1 VWQLITLR
9 YRHTFAAVERTPMA
23 TPARRP
29 VSQTLQLPLAVPS
42 RPTLVPAPP
51 PVEPGGSEA
60 VRRLRASLNTA
71 FGTRVTSATE
81 LLRALDTRRRD
92 ELLPTTLAPFD
103 TLLGGGLPRGKV
115 VELTGR
121 RSTGRFSIVISALAA
136 STSLGEAATLVDLGD
151 HFDPQIGEAN
161 GIDLRRMLWIRPHT
175 MKQAVM
181 AVEMI
186 AATGFQLVILDAG
199 SHPIRGRRVP
209 DAAWV
214 RLARTAES
222 HGTAML
228 ISTPYA
234 LTGTASE
241 AHVAAHTGRARWLGH
256 PNGPRVL
263 AGIDVTI
270 TLEKHRHLRPGRSE
284 RMSFRTIESCL
295 A

>member
-1 VWQLITLR
+1 M
-9 YRHTFAAVERTPMA
+9 AA
-23 TPARRP
+23 PARP
-29 VSQTLQLPLAVPS
+29 LLSPALQLPLAVPA
-42 RPTLVPAPP
+42 RPVLLPPPP
-51 PVEPGGSEA
+51 PVEPGQTEA
-60 VRRLRASLNTA
+60 VRRLRASINTGL
-71 FGTRVTSATE
+71 GTKAQVTSAAE
-81 LLRALDTRRRD
+81 LLRALETRRRD
-92 ELLPTTLAPFD
+92 DLLPTTIVGFD
-103 TLLGGGLPRGKV
+103 ALLGGGLPRGKA

-121 RSTGRFSIVISALAA
+121 RSAGRFSIVMSALAA
-136 STSLGEAATLVDLGD
+136 STSLGEAATLIDLGD

-175 MKQAVM
+175 IKQAVM
-181 AVEMI
+181 ATEMI

-199 SHPIRGRRVP
+199 SHPVRGRRVP

-214 RLARTAES
+214 RLARTAEA

-228 ISTPYA
+228 ISTPYT

-241 AHVAAHTGRARWLGH
+241 AHVAAHTGRARWLGE

-263 AGIDVTI
+263 AGIDVTV

-284 RMSFRTIESCL
+284 RLSFRTIEACL

>member
-1 VWQLITLR
+1 MNTGL
-9 YRHTFAAVERTPMA
+9 A
-23 TPARRP
+23 TKA
-29 VSQTLQLPLAVPS
+29 Q
-42 RPTLVPAPP
+42 
-51 PVEPGGSEA
+51 
-60 VRRLRASLNTA
+60 
-71 FGTRVTSATE
+71 VTSAAE
-81 LLRALDTRRRD
+81 LLRALETRRRD
-92 ELLPTTLAPFD
+92 DLLSTTLAPFD
-103 TLLGGGLPRGKV
+103 ALLGGGLSRGKA

-121 RSTGRFSIVISALAA
+121 RSSGRFSIVLSALAA

-151 HFDPQIGEAN
+151 NFDPQIGEAN

-175 MKQAVM
+175 LKQAVM

-209 DAAWV
+209 EASWV
-214 RLARTAES
+214 RLARTAEA

-228 ISTPYA
+228 ISTPYS
-234 LTGTASE
+234 LTGTATE
-241 AHVAAHTGRARWLGH
+241 AHVAAHTGRAKWIGRGD
-256 PNGPRVL
+256 GPRVL

-284 RMSFRTIESCL
+284 RLSFRTIESCL

>member
-1 VWQLITLR
+1 M
-9 YRHTFAAVERTPMA
+9 AA
-23 TPARRP
+23 PARRLT
-29 VSQTLQLPLAVPS
+29 SQTLQLPLAVPA
-42 RPTLVPAPP
+42 RPVLVPPPP
-51 PVEPGGSEA
+51 PVEPGQSDA
-60 VRRLRASLNTA
+60 IRQLRASINTGLA
-71 FGTRVTSATE
+71 TKAQVTSAAE
-81 LLRALDTRRRD
+81 LLRALENRRRED
-92 ELLPTTLAPFD
+92 LLPTTIAGFD
-103 TLLGGGLPRGKV
+103 ALLGGGLPRGKV

-121 RSTGRFSIVISALAA
+121 RSSGRFSIVMSALAT

-151 HFDPQIGEAN
+151 NFDPQLGEAN

-175 MKQAVM
+175 IKQAVM

-214 RLARTAES
+214 RLARTAEA

-241 AHVAAHTGRARWLGH
+241 AHVAAHTGRAKWLGL

-263 AGIDVTI
+263 AGIDVTV
-270 TLEKHRHLRPGRSE
+270 TLDKHRHLRPGRSE
-284 RMSFRTIESCL
+284 RLSFRTIESCL